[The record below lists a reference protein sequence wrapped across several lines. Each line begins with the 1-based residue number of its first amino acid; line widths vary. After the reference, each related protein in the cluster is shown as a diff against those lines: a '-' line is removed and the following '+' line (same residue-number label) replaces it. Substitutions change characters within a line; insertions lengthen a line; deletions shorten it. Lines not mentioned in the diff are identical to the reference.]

1 MFLFSKLITYLNNS
15 MNLIEHF
22 INGKIVPGV
31 SERKGKVFNPAIGK
45 QESEVRLASA
55 KDLDLAVQ
63 KAKTYNALFKETS
76 TTTRNLCPGAS
87 GSSKTKKYI
96 L

>member
-1 MFLFSKLITYLNNS
+1 

-63 KAKTYNALFKETS
+63 KAKKAF
-76 TTTRNLCPGAS
+76 
-87 GSSKTKKYI
+87 
-96 L
+96 

>member
-1 MFLFSKLITYLNNS
+1 

-55 KDLDLAVQ
+55 KDLHLAAVSYTHLR
-63 KAKTYNALFKETS
+63 AHETPEHLGC
-76 TTTRNLCPGAS
+76 RLR
-87 GSSKTKKYI
+87 